1 MHLKSKC
8 SKATVIYCHCPCI
21 PIVSSIVEKVSI
33 HRPKNPENQLAMC
46 LLLVLGVKLITLS
59 VSRSGVCVQDGMGVV
74 FPRGRIVGGVL
85 GLALSLQSL
94 GPKRTDLGV
103 RRSGEESVGVGL
115 GVGVRDD
122 RCSGT
127 DSDRAR
133 SDDLLDSDLR
143 VDSTKNVD
151 GSVEGR
157 MEDVKSKF
165 KVPMLESGEMV
176 MGCRPA
182 LKMPFLTHGRTVYF
196 KCDIS
201 VVRTISTN

>member
-1 MHLKSKC
+1 M
-8 SKATVIYCHCPCI
+8 
-21 PIVSSIVEKVSI
+21 SSIVEEFSI
-33 HRPKNPENQLAMC
+33 HRPKNPENQLAIW

-59 VSRSGVCVQDGMGVV
+59 VSCSGVCVQDRKGIV

-85 GLALSLQSL
+85 GLLLSLQSL

-115 GVGVRDD
+115 GVGVRDA

-133 SDDLLDSDLR
+133 SDGLLASDVR
-143 VDSTKNVD
+143 VDSTKKVD

-157 MEDVKSKF
+157 MEDVKSEF
-165 KVPMLESGEMV
+165 KVPILESGEMV
-176 MGCRPA
+176 MGGRPA

-196 KCDIS
+196 KCGIS
-201 VVRTISTN
+201 VVRTISTKQEDHNNSVELCGAGTTFR